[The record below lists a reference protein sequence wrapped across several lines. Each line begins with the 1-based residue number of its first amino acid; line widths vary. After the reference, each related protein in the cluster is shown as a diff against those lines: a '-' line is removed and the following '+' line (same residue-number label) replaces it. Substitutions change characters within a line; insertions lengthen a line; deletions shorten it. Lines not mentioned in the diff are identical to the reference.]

1 MNKIKVVYLNTP
13 VTWRELLD
21 WDEETDMGPIY
32 HMQKASNP
40 TDLHRGIVSIYGWSE
55 DDEVV
60 ERFLEERNRELFVVR
75 ILKLNDK
82 EYKSFRE
89 DYAHFMLRVYEMPTE
104 CEQGAI
110 DVSNLDIDTIK
121 LVATRA
127 ESAFLTDSTDT
138 IQFLESFLTKTA
150 NYAAEI
156 FTNKICS
163 SLGVLSYFNYA
174 VRNSIGMYQVEIFT
188 DPKISQDEQAEQSI
202 ELMDEGVT
210 ASENRYSIIDGT
222 PTAFGDTTD
231 VKINYM
237 RLFKFAF
244 WFTYIDT
251 VPDYSSVYH

>member
-13 VTWRELLD
+13 VTWMELLN
-21 WDEETDMGPIY
+21 WDEETNMGPIY

-40 TDLHRGIVSIYGWSE
+40 SDLNHGIVAIYGWSE
-55 DDEVV
+55 DDEIV
-60 ERFLEERNRELFVVR
+60 ERFLTERNKDLFVVKT
-75 ILKLNDK
+75 LKLSND
-82 EYKSFRE
+82 EYKKFRE
-89 DYAHFMLRVYEMPTE
+89 DYAQFMLRPYEMPSE
-104 CEQGAI
+104 CEQGYI
-110 DVSNLDIDTIK
+110 DIRGLSIDTIE
-121 LVATRA
+121 LVATRS

-150 NYAAEI
+150 NYVSEI
-156 FTNKICS
+156 FTNKINS
-163 SLGVLSYFNYA
+163 SLGILSYFNFA
-174 VRNSIGMYQVEIFT
+174 VRNSIGMYQLEIFT
-188 DPKISQDEQAEQSI
+188 DPKISQDEQAEASI

-210 ASENRYSIIDGT
+210 ASDNRYSIIDGT

-231 VKINYM
+231 VKINYL